1 MACHAH
7 VFAED
12 EDVTLQGIVAIA
24 AGGAL
29 GALAR
34 YGVGTWLAAR
44 WGGTFPWGTLLINV
58 TGSLLLGLFS
68 AWYVRRAGLPLELR
82 LFVAV
87 GFCGAYTTFST
98 FALDTVTLAQA
109 AQVSASLTNA
119 LLTNALCLSAALV
132 GVYLGGR
139 L

>member
-1 MACHAH
+1 MACHARSF
-7 VFAED
+7 VED
-12 EDVTLQGIVAIA
+12 EDLTLQGIIAIA

-34 YGVGTWLAAR
+34 YGVGTWAAAR
-44 WGGTFPWGTLLINV
+44 WGTAFPWGTLLINV

-68 AWYVRRAGLPLELR
+68 AWYVHRAGLPLELR

-98 FALDTVTLAQA
+98 FALDTVSLAQA
-109 AQVSASLTNA
+109 AEVSASLTNA
-119 LLTNALCLSAALV
+119 LLTNALCLAASLLGIFV
-132 GVYLGGR
+132 GSR

>member
-1 MACHAH
+1 VGWQNIIA
-7 VFAED
+7 V
-12 EDVTLQGIVAIA
+12 A

-34 YGVGTWLAAR
+34 YLVGTWAAAR
-44 WGGTFPWGTLLINV
+44 WGSAFPWGTLLINV
-58 TGSLLLGLFS
+58 SGSLLLGAFS
-68 AWYVRRAGLPLELR
+68 AWFARRAGLPAELR

-98 FALDTVTLAQA
+98 FSLDTITLAQSGA
-109 AQVSASLTNA
+109 WTASLTNA
-119 LLTNALCLSAALV
+119 LLTNALCLVASVLGVFV
-132 GVYLGGR
+132 GAR